1 MSSPQSITGTS
12 SGPLATHRP
21 LAPVS
26 GGGLSTLGM
35 DGRPAPERDLARG
48 GHGANARALGAVGR
62 RRRPVPGDPPPLC
75 SLSHVSMSPSRQPPT
90 KKNKMGDRPGARSL
104 VARLVSTEQYYW
116 QYLAVRFLPA
126 RPWPAMGPRR

>member
-35 DGRPAPERDLARG
+35 DGRPAPERDFRSGPACSKCTCVEHCWPSSSRSGSSALAW
-48 GHGANARALGAVGR
+48 AIYL
-62 RRRPVPGDPPPLC
+62 PLEPYE
-75 SLSHVSMSPSRQPPT
+75 LVEGQRLHVTSVRLPTCPS
-90 KKNKMGDRPGARSL
+90 
-104 VARLVSTEQYYW
+104 
-116 QYLAVRFLPA
+116 
-126 RPWPAMGPRR
+126 